1 MDLNFN
7 FMTTLLVSTDTCRS
21 SEAGPDS
28 KIHGANMVPI
38 WDRQVPGGPHVGP
51 MNFNIWVS
59 IADLFNIA
67 VVAIYDVPNLNVK
80 SSKSR

>member
-7 FMTTLLVSTDTCRS
+7 FMTTLPVSTDTCRS
-21 SEAGPDS
+21 SEACPDS
-28 KIHGANMVPI
+28 KIRGANMGPI
-38 WDRQVPGGPHVGP
+38 WDRQDPGGPHVGP

-59 IADLFNIA
+59 IADLVNIA
-67 VVAIYDVPNLNVK
+67 VVDIYDVPNLNVK